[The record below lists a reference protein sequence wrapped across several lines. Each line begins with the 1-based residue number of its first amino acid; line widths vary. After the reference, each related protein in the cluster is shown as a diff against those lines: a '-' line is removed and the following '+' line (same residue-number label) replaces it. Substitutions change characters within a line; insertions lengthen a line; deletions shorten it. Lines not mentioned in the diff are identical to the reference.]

1 MVGYLHKWESYVV
14 ETLFNL
20 ELWGLL
26 PTILLLTTLL
36 KKNGRFEEIVYE
48 WSMGTTKAQSDK
60 NQTRSWEIN
69 VWPFVLGQ
77 SDKSSFNIE
86 PLYMV
91 LRLVDSV
98 IVPTMPFVYEL
109 MQMMKENLIR
119 QQARELMFEIIKGH
133 WEKTLRHPLHI
144 ACN

>member
-109 MQMMKENLIR
+109 MQMMKENLIH
-119 QQARELMFEIIKGH
+119 QQARELMFEIIEGH

>member
-1 MVGYLHKWESYVV
+1 
-14 ETLFNL
+14 
-20 ELWGLL
+20 
-26 PTILLLTTLL
+26 
-36 KKNGRFEEIVYE
+36 
-48 WSMGTTKAQSDK
+48 
-60 NQTRSWEIN
+60 
-69 VWPFVLGQ
+69 
-77 SDKSSFNIE
+77 
-86 PLYMV
+86 MV

-119 QQARELMFEIIKGH
+119 QQARELMFEIIEGH